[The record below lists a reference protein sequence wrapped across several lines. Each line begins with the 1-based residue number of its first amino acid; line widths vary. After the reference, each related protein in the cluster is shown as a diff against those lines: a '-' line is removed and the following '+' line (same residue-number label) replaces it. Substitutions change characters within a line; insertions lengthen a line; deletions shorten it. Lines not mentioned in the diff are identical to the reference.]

1 MRSFDLYALRTT
13 FEEQGVMM
21 CFNGPFSHSV
31 IEQLGD
37 AVKKHLQSSDAP
49 RSRVTDVFSV
59 FVEQAQNLKNY
70 TSARLDGIGTLAI
83 ARDGDRYVV
92 SSGNMIR
99 PEDGSDLRARLDEIV
114 AADADTLKV
123 MYKTRLRQP
132 LEEGSGAGLG
142 FLTMARKATDPI
154 EYSIL
159 DSVGEYDFFTITV
172 TI

>member
-1 MRSFDLYALRTT
+1 MRSFDLYTLRTT
-13 FEEQGVMM
+13 FESQGVMM

-37 AVKKHLQSSDAP
+37 AVKNHLRSSDAP

-70 TSARLDGIGTLAI
+70 TTARLDGIGTLAI
-83 ARDGDRYVV
+83 ARDGERYVV
-92 SSGNMIR
+92 SSGNMIL
-99 PEDGSDLRARLDEIV
+99 PEDKPQLQSRLDEIV
-114 AADADTLKV
+114 SADADTLKL
-123 MYKTRLRQP
+123 MYKTRLREP
-132 LEEGSGAGLG
+132 LQDGAGAGLG
-142 FLTMARKATDPI
+142 LLTMARTATDPI

-159 DSVGEYDFFTITV
+159 DSTGNYNFFTITV